1 MRGARLALLA
11 LALPALLGATRPR
24 GLGDVKRIQHW
35 SYAGYT
41 RVKGAAPDAVEG
53 MPNVARWGE
62 AMAAR
67 PAIQRALK
75 F

>member
-11 LALPALLGATRPR
+11 LALPALLGAERPR

-41 RVKGAAPDAVEG
+41 RVVVETT
-53 MPNVARWGE
+53 
-62 AMAAR
+62 R
-67 PAIQRALK
+67 PVRTRG
-75 F
+75 